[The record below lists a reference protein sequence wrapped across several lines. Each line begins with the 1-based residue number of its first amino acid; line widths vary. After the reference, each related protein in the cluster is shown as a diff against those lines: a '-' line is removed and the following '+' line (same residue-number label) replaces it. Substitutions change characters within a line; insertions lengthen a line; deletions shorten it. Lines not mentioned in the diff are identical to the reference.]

1 MSCAGE
7 SSDGRSGEDVLDGRH
22 VDLGLRVLAGKLN

>member
-7 SSDGRSGEDVLDGRH
+7 SSDSRSGEDAFDGRH
-22 VDLGLRVLAGKLN
+22 VELELRILAGSLN

>member
-7 SSDGRSGEDVLDGRH
+7 SSYNRSGEDIFDGRH
-22 VDLGLRVLAGKLN
+22 VDLGLRVLAGNLN